1 MINFTVKRIIDSRYF
16 RLGDVHKFNK
26 FIKTL
31 ESQIGYSRQVL
42 ASAEN
47 LITLLNISKPY
58 EKIEDFVPGSLKS
71 IKLINDYSIYEG
83 AQKVLSKLQHTN
95 EMIVNEDYPE
105 RLQIYKN
112 TYKEMCY
119 EQGYEG
125 EEDREYERT
134 YIFFTKESKYN
145 YGKQELIHSFRD
157 IYLPY
162 VNNQGI
168 NGTDLIEGF
177 INEHNSLW
185 NQYLELKLCIKLG
198 ITHDAFRTV
207 FGYHVN
213 FDNHKNEAGE
223 VVPMPMDSFAYRDRV
238 FHSSQVISF
247 IEEAKVHKA
256 TVKLTRDDK
265 FIEYPRGCY
274 MDILMGIESGMYVV
288 YEEPK
293 TPTLEEVIAVI
304 VAINP
309 PGDDSEFENH
319 AKEVKLDSNPN
330 STKAL

>member
-1 MINFTVKRIIDSRYF
+1 MINFTVKRIIESRHF
-16 RLGDVHKFNK
+16 RLADVHKFNK

-31 ESQIGYSRQVL
+31 ESQMGNTRQVT
-42 ASAEN
+42 ATAEN
-47 LITLLNISKPY
+47 IIPLLAIRKPY
-58 EKIEDFVPGSLKS
+58 EKIEDFVPGSPTYL
-71 IKLINDYSIYEG
+71 KLINDYSVYED

-112 TYKEMCY
+112 TYKEMYY

-134 YIFFTKESKYN
+134 YTFFTKDAKYN
-145 YGKQELIHSFRD
+145 YGKQELIHNFREL
-157 IYLPY
+157 YLPY
-162 VNNQGI
+162 VNNESHSGA
-168 NGTDLIEGF
+168 TDLIESF
-177 INEHNSLW
+177 IDEHNSLW
-185 NQYLELKLCIKLG
+185 NQYLELQLCIKLG
-198 ITHDAFRTV
+198 ITYDAFRTV

-213 FDNHKNEAGE
+213 FDPYKNEAGE
-223 VVPMPMDSFAYRDRV
+223 EIQLNQGEFAYLDKV
-238 FHSSQVISF
+238 FQSNKVISF
-247 IEEAKVHKA
+247 IEEAKIHKA

-274 MDILMGIESGMYVV
+274 MDIVMGIESGKYKV

-293 TPTLEEVIAVI
+293 IEIPTLEEWKK
-304 VAINP
+304 
-309 PGDDSEFENH
+309 DF
-319 AKEVKLDSNPN
+319 VKIETDSNPN